1 MKGTIMDGRRI
12 RGDGLDHEQ
21 DYVRERIEQVGG
33 TDDYAEAAETLE
45 DELEDIDAAQRGAP
59 QGSQE
64 DDQSLTQLRQMAN
77 MPVERGELRQGDAL
91 DVTTNSVVDVQQLP
105 PEAEARSRT
114 KSQLEG
120 GTGGTGLDR

>member
-1 MKGTIMDGRRI
+1 MDGRRI

-33 TDDYAEAAETLE
+33 TDDYAEAAEVLE
-45 DELEDIDAAQRGAP
+45 EELEDIDAARGEAR

-64 DDQSLTQLRQMAN
+64 QDPSLAQLRQIAD
-77 MPVERGELRQGDAL
+77 MPVERGELRQGEAL
-91 DVTTNSVVDVQQLP
+91 DVTTSSAVDVQQLP

-120 GTGGTGLDR
+120 GAGGTGLDR

>member
-1 MKGTIMDGRRI
+1 MDGRRI

-45 DELEDIDAAQRGAP
+45 DELEDIDAARRGAP

-64 DDQSLTQLRQMAN
+64 EDPSLAQLRKMAD

-91 DVTTNSVVDVQQLP
+91 DVTTSSVVDVQQLP

>member
-33 TDDYAEAAETLE
+33 TDDYAEAAEVLE
-45 DELEDIDAAQRGAP
+45 EELEDIDAARGEAR

-64 DDQSLTQLRQMAN
+64 QDQSLAQLRQMAD
-77 MPVERGELRQGDAL
+77 MPVERGELRQGEAL
-91 DVTTNSVVDVQQLP
+91 DVTTSSAVDVQQLP

-120 GTGGTGLDR
+120 GAGGTGLDR

>member
-1 MKGTIMDGRRI
+1 MDGRRI

-45 DELEDIDAAQRGAP
+45 DELKDIDAAQRGAP

-64 DDQSLTQLRQMAN
+64 DDQSLAQLRQMAN

-91 DVTTNSVVDVQQLP
+91 DVTTSSVVDVQQLP

>member
-1 MKGTIMDGRRI
+1 MDGRRI

-64 DDQSLTQLRQMAN
+64 DDQSLAQLRQMAN

>member
-1 MKGTIMDGRRI
+1 MKGTIMEGRRI

-33 TDDYAEAAETLE
+33 TDDYAEASEVLE
-45 DELEDIDAAQRGAP
+45 EELEDIDAARGGAR

-64 DDQSLTQLRQMAN
+64 DDPSLAQLRQTAG

-120 GTGGTGLDR
+120 GPGGTGLGR

>member
-1 MKGTIMDGRRI
+1 MDGRRI

-45 DELEDIDAAQRGAP
+45 DELEDIDAARRGAP
-59 QGSQE
+59 QGSQG
-64 DDQSLTQLRQMAN
+64 DDPSLAQLRKMAD

-91 DVTTNSVVDVQQLP
+91 DVTTSSVVDVQQLP